1 MPSLATQCL
10 RICVAVRCRPSGAV
24 SSLSYRFEVVPADRL
39 EYCNMWQ
46 PVPFQFFVALLIR
59 RFNFWGWSYPRKLN
73 HLKNF
78 HVYGITCAASSSIT
92 IIMWSAVV
100 GCYIVWLPCFIAF
113 KLTRSIILMHTSIRI
128 VVCCMYAQLHAIFH
142 YKSAAVVWLV
152 LYAFLQLQTEWVVN
166 HQAACFWPLSSH
178 PMTR

>member
-1 MPSLATQCL
+1 MCESARRFDAGRLAPSAVWAT
-10 RICVAVRCRPSGAV
+10 
-24 SSLSYRFEVVPADRL
+24 EVVPADRL
-39 EYCNMWQ
+39 KYCNTWQ
-46 PVPFQFFVALLIR
+46 PVPFQFFVALIIR
-59 RFNFWGWSYPRKLN
+59 WFNFWGWSYPRKLN

-128 VVCCMYAQLHAIFH
+128 VVYCMHVCAVACNIPLQKCCSGLAGAVCILTAADWVSSKPSSCMLLAII
-142 YKSAAVVWLV
+142 
-152 LYAFLQLQTEWVVN
+152 
-166 HQAACFWPLSSH
+166 
-178 PMTR
+178 